1 MYASPFKFQLGRETP
16 DEDKEAIVAFIKTL
30 AGESEELSP

>member
-1 MYASPFKFQLGRETP
+1 MFEYQLEREAP

-30 AGESEELSP
+30 AGENKDLAL